1 MIANE
6 IALLRGG
13 QIKYLLGQQ
22 MDSLC
27 KKYHL
32 RMADI
37 EVLFYLKNNPEENT
51 ASDIQKSLH
60 INKGY
65 VSQIVKGLSEKGYL
79 TVTTDEKDRRY
90 MYYTVTD
97 KTYEITD
104 AHQKIWDTLGAR
116 IFKDISPEDR
126 EVFDRVTVT
135 VCNNITEMMN
145 EKPYCILDK

>member
-1 MIANE
+1 MTKNE

-65 VSQIVKGLSEKGYL
+65 VSQIVKGLCEKGYL
-79 TVTTDEKDRRY
+79 TVTADEKDRRY
-90 MYYTVTD
+90 MHYNVTD
-97 KTYEITD
+97 KTHDITD
-104 AHQKIWDTLGAR
+104 AHQKIWDTLGTR
-116 IFKDISPEDR
+116 IFKDVSPEDR
-126 EVFDRVTVT
+126 EVFDRVMVT
-135 VCNNITEMMN
+135 ICKNIDEITN
-145 EKPYCILDK
+145 EPAARLI